1 MNDTHIQQ
9 EDDYGFFYDL
19 EDYDY
24 ETAYRKK
31 DNPYNIDPKKKNDN
45 DNEDEKKFYQ
55 RINRYAIVIG
65 FVINVAII
73 FSFWR

>member
-1 MNDTHIQQ
+1 MNDKHMQQ

-31 DNPYNIDPKKKNDN
+31 DNPYNIDPKKNDDDDYEN
-45 DNEDEKKFYQ
+45 EKKFYQ
-55 RINRYAIVIG
+55 RINRYAIIIG

-73 FSFWR
+73 FTIWK